1 MHHVGL
7 LADAHNDVARF
18 EITVNEVARMDI
30 LQATE
35 LDIADISPSV
45 KASEIKYINQL
56 PSQEQNSSS
65 RKIKMVVNKEVLKGW
80 A

>member
-1 MHHVGL
+1 VHHVGL

-18 EITVNEVARMDI
+18 EIVVNEVVRTDI
-30 LQATE
+30 LQAKE
-35 LDIADISPSV
+35 LDISPSV
-45 KASEIKYINQL
+45 KASEIKYIYQL

-65 RKIKMVVNKEVLKGW
+65 REMKMVVNKEVLKGW

>member
-1 MHHVGL
+1 VHHVGL

-18 EITVNEVARMDI
+18 EIVVNEVATTDI
-30 LQATE
+30 LQAKE
-35 LDIADISPSV
+35 LDISPSV

-65 RKIKMVVNKEVLKGW
+65 REMKMVVNKEVLKGW